1 MTRTGERQSIYYQD
15 ASMHHFQPS
24 TPFTDRISVNSSS
37 ATQLTLTIDSVRLE
51 DELVY
56 ICRVTTLTKTD
67 HGEGSTQLK
76 VFGKPARIFFLS
88 AAIWMQ
94 VVH

>member
-1 MTRTGERQSIYYQD
+1 MQR
-15 ASMHHFQPS
+15 FQPD

-56 ICRVTTLTKTD
+56 ICRITTLTQTE
-67 HGEGSTQLK
+67 HGEGSTRLK
-76 VFGKPARIFFLS
+76 VFGKPGRIFFLS
-88 AAIWMQ
+88 AAIWME
-94 VVH
+94 VMH